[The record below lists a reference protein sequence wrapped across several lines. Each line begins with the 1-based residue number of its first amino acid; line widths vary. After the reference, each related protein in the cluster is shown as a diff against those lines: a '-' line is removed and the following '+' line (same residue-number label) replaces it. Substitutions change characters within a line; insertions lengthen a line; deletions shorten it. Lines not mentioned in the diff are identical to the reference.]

1 MLTTRKQELIWEV
14 GLEHGIGV
22 PEVDMSVEQ
31 VSGAHAC
38 EEQVARFERNV
49 EAAERRSASEDKA
62 LVIYSGGN
70 DDEWL
75 LRWFRPVLVESVGDK
90 CVWLRVT
97 AGSAGAAQVRTRYGV
112 GGSPGV
118 WCVRGGQVVLGLQG
132 QRGGAGFARRL
143 LRSLDA
149 QTTCELAFKLTDG
162 GLLRHKFSAGATLAL
177 VRAWVDA
184 HRNDGTLP
192 YQFYSSAQ
200 RATLTEAQERLTLT
214 ELDLVPRSALILKP
228 VQTAAAE
235 AVGDAHGGGLLS
247 SLQRAVAWLVTR
259 SAPAAA
265 APTAG
270 TASPSPASSCYAS
283 PMQSPLLK
291 HFDCG
296 ESELSIPP
304 TCIAPSARKFQSP
317 DRR

>member
-1 MLTTRKQELIWEV
+1 
-14 GLEHGIGV
+14 
-22 PEVDMSVEQ
+22 MSVEQ
-31 VSGAHAC
+31 VFRAC
-38 EEQVARFERNV
+38 TYEEQVARFERNV
-49 EAAERRSASEDKA
+49 EAAERRSAAEDKA
-62 LVIYSGGN
+62 LVIYSGGD

-75 LRWFRPVLVESVGDK
+75 LRWFGPVLAESVGDK

-112 GGSPGV
+112 GGAPGV
-118 WCVRGGQVVLGLQG
+118 WCVRDGQVVLGLQG
-132 QRGGAGFARRL
+132 QSGCPGFARRL
-143 LRSLDA
+143 LRSLDG

-162 GLLRHKFSAGATLAL
+162 GLLRHEFSAETTLGL

-200 RATLTEAQERLTLT
+200 RATLTEAQEQLTLT
-214 ELDLVPRSALILKP
+214 ELDLAPRSALILKP
-228 VQTAAAE
+228 VQMAAAE
-235 AVGDAHGGGLLS
+235 AVGEAPGGGLLS
-247 SLQRAVAWLVTR
+247 SLRRAVAWLVTR
-259 SAPAAA
+259 PAPAAA
-265 APTAG
+265 APAAD

-291 HFDCG
+291 HFDCSG
-296 ESELSIPP
+296 SELNIPP
-304 TCIAPSARKFQSP
+304 SCIAPSARKFQSP